1 MSKDLEV
8 ELSKDG
14 VKLSVGK
21 EPAQAL
27 TRGLGDIFGPITES
41 LGIVADEIKVRRK
54 INQLKL
60 AKKIQEEA
68 KSLNFTKEQLTN
80 IGLKELAVIEQHA
93 ILEEDETLQSMWA
106 KLIVDSVSNNEDK
119 DNLIFM
125 NILKEITPL
134 QAKILKFY
142 YEVITNTREILNL
155 NKVLKAVV
163 VKNEILRHLDIDED
177 IFTFNTSSLMRL
189 GLIKHNQ
196 TSLAKF

>member
-14 VKLSVGK
+14 VKLSAGK
-21 EPAQAL
+21 EPTQAL
-27 TRGLGDIFGPITES
+27 TSVLGDIFGPITES
-41 LGIVADEIKVRRK
+41 LGIVADEIKARRK

-125 NILKEITPL
+125 NILKEITPV

-142 YEVITNTREILNL
+142 YE
-155 NKVLKAVV
+155 
-163 VKNEILRHLDIDED
+163 
-177 IFTFNTSSLMRL
+177 
-189 GLIKHNQ
+189 
-196 TSLAKF
+196 